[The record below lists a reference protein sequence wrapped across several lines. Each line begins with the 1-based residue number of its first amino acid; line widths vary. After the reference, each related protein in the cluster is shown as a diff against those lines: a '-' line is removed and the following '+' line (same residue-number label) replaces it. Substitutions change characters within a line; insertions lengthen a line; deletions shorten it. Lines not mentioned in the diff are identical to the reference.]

1 MKGYLVLLE
10 HPYVGA
16 SDPNG
21 QIVIEGLPN
30 NSELLFRVLHESLK
44 LPHLSVRVDG
54 TDTIWQRQRFSVTT
68 TDGVTDLGTV
78 MLKPEFF
85 AAEDEMRARE

>member
-10 HPYVGA
+10 HPYVGV

-21 QIVIEGLPN
+21 QIVIEGLPD
-30 NSELLFRVLHESLK
+30 NSELQFRVFHESLK
-44 LPHLSVRVDG
+44 LPHLGVRVDG

-85 AAEDEMRARE
+85 AAEDELRARE